1 MLLSVML
8 PIFILILMGYA
19 SVGMGLIQLEQTK
32 ALGTFVMKVSLP
44 AFMLYTLSQDN
55 QLDDLW
61 IPSYLMV
68 YGVASLA
75 LFFAAYYCFKRWFL
89 QRPASALVLSLGAAT
104 SNTGLVG
111 AAILPM
117 LIGKDVMYYLA
128 LTILFESF
136 ILTSLM
142 LFLAESSTSTTA
154 QFSVLSKKTLQH
166 IFRNPL
172 VLAILIGLTCLLFE
186 YQPPSLLME
195 PLAWLGKVSAP
206 LALFVIGGTLSKLRL
221 RHIEKQAILLMVL
234 KTLCLPALV
243 FALFLMI
250 PKVDD
255 AMVHIAVM
263 IAMLPMP
270 TLFMTLGQIYG
281 IEKRTNNAFI
291 LSNISSL
298 CLLSMCI
305 HFWY

>member
-1 MLLSVML
+1 MF

-19 SVGMGLIQLEQTK
+19 SVGMGLIQSDQIK

-44 AFMLYTLSQDN
+44 AFMLYSLSKDN
-55 QLDDLW
+55 QLDHLS
-61 IPSYLMV
+61 IASYFTV

-75 LFFAAYYCFKRWFL
+75 IFFMAYYCFKHWFL
-89 QRPASALVLSLGAAT
+89 QRSASALVLSLGAAT

-111 AAILPM
+111 AAILPI
-117 LIGKDVMYYLA
+117 LIGNEVIHYLA

-142 LFLAESSTSTTA
+142 LFLADSGTSAST

-172 VLAILIGLTCLLFE
+172 ILAILIGLLCLIFD
-186 YQPPSLLME
+186 YTFPAFLME

-221 RHIEKQAILLMVL
+221 RQIDRQAIYLML
-234 KTLCLPALV
+234 FKTFCLPALV
-243 FALFLMI
+243 FTLFLI
-250 PKVDD
+250 LPKADE
-255 AMVHIAVM
+255 AMVHTAVI

-281 IEKRTNNAFI
+281 IEKRANNAFI
-291 LSNISSL
+291 LSNLSAL
-298 CLLSMCI
+298 CMLSTCI
-305 HFWY
+305 YFWY